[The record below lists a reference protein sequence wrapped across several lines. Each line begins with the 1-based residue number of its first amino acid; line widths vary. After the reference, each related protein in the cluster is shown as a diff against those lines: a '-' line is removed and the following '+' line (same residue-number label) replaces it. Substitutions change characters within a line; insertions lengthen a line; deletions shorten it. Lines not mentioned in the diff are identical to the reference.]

1 MKIKHGTQSINFFNA
16 LLINL
21 MWFCLGALVGGV
33 IGALVIYIGAWLLI
47 VIGGVVALGLHLS
60 DVYEEVV

>member
-33 IGALVIYIGAWLLI
+33 IGALVIYIGAWTLI
-47 VIGGVVALGLHLS
+47 LIGGVVALGLHLT
-60 DVYEEVV
+60 DKDEVTV